1 MTYNGKQVNNVS
13 GLIQSLLQ
21 KYEYPSNFTMNFYRK
36 MISTTAN
43 ETGNE
48 EEIRA
53 VDRYLQNLTKFV
65 PCFYLVICLF
75 IHVYYVDTYFIYCS
89 KLLHEHTTAQRSYNA
104 PTTKRAL
111 RERQVLDSLLQGGI
125 FFILKYSK

>member
-53 VDRYLQNLTKFV
+53 VDRYLQN
-65 PCFYLVICLF
+65 
-75 IHVYYVDTYFIYCS
+75 
-89 KLLHEHTTAQRSYNA
+89 
-104 PTTKRAL
+104 
-111 RERQVLDSLLQGGI
+111 
-125 FFILKYSK
+125 